1 MRLLLNITRWV
12 VGLLF
17 IFSGLVKAN
26 DPLGLSYKMQ
36 EFFEVWGWNFLDNYT
51 LSFSILMIA
60 FEIIAGIAVILGWR
74 MKLFSW
80 LLLLLII
87 FFTFLTGY
95 AVLSGKIRSCG
106 CFGDCIPLTAEQ
118 SFGKDLILSALIVF
132 IFINR
137 KKIKPL
143 FPNSISIMLL
153 LLGTVFSFSFQWY
166 VLRYL
171 PVVDCLPYKIGN
183 NILEKMKSPP
193 GSIPDSMAITFIYKK
208 DGKEVSF
215 QSGKFPD
222 DFDDSLYKYVG
233 RKERLVRKGND
244 DKAIKDF
251 TLVTPGGTD
260 STKEILAQRGYM
272 LFLFVKDGFYLSKD
286 KFVDYPLNSVM
297 SYAQEKQVPLY
308 VITNSHEV
316 PNQIEEAVKDSTV
329 HPAAVFMCDAVAI
342 KTASRVNPTLYL
354 IKDGTVV
361 YKWPYA
367 RLQKAFE
374 DLHTLK

>member
-26 DPLGLSYKMQ
+26 DPLGLSYKIQ

-222 DFDDSLYKYVG
+222 DFDDSVYKYVG

-251 TLVTPGGTD
+251 TLVTAGGAD

-297 SYAQEKQVPLY
+297 SYAQEKQIPLY
-308 VITNSHEV
+308 VITNSHQV

-329 HPAAVFMCDAVAI
+329 HPAAIFMCDAVAI

-354 IKDGTVV
+354 MKDGTVV